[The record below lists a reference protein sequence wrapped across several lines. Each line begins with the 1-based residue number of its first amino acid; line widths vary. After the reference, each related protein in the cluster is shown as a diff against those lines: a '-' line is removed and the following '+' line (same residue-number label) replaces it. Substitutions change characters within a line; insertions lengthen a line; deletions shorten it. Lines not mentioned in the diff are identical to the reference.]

1 MRRYAPYNRIVIE
14 RVAIERVAAA
24 LERRDMLR
32 FGRRIGVAV
41 SGGADS
47 VFLLHALRE
56 LGLAHC
62 AIHINHQLRG
72 TESDA
77 DEAFVIKFSRGYGLE
92 VLTLRRPI
100 SRGNIEQEARRAR
113 YEYFRSVLEDGGC
126 DAVATGH
133 TLDDQAETVLYR
145 FLKGSGTAGLS
156 GVCPV
161 TSGRIIRPLLEFR
174 REEIRAWLRSAGLS
188 WREDCTNADT
198 GFARNWL
205 RLVIMPQIAEH
216 LNPSL
221 PRTLA
226 TTAEWAAG
234 EEEYWSGELDRIAPE
249 CLSRSGHA
257 VLIDLDAFGDFAA
270 AVQRRLLRRAIADVL
285 GSLRSIDFDHVE
297 RVRSMTTTRE
307 GSGRIQLPGLD
318 VYRSFDWLRLA
329 PWGMDAGVDRDFS
342 VRLAAPGLT
351 TVPER
356 SITLKIESVKA
367 DAVYNNQVNALD
379 GDKCAGA
386 LELRNWR
393 PGDRIQTKFAANAE
407 KIKTLFQ
414 EFRVPL
420 WERRNW
426 PVIARDGTILWTR
439 QFGADRNA
447 AAGPE
452 SSSVFLVDEI
462 GLAGET
468 GQSPRGE
475 SNYGWHASIRKKRVR
490 DGGVLGDV

>member
-1 MRRYAPYNRIVIE
+1 
-14 RVAIERVAAA
+14 
-24 LERRDMLR
+24 MLR

-47 VFLLHALRE
+47 VFLFHAMRE

-62 AIHINHQLRG
+62 VLHVNHKLRG
-72 TESDA
+72 ADSDA
-77 DEAFVIKFSRGYGLE
+77 DEAFVINLSRSFGLE
-92 VLTLRRPI
+92 VFTLARPVEQ
-100 SRGNIEQEARRAR
+100 GNIEQEARRAR
-113 YEYFRSVLEDGGC
+113 YEHFRSAVDQGRC

-145 FLKGSGTAGLS
+145 FLKGAGTAGLS
-156 GVCPV
+156 GVLTV
-161 TSGRIIRPLLEFR
+161 TNSRIIRPLLDLR
-174 REEIRAWLRSAGLS
+174 REEIREWLRSAGLL
-188 WREDCTNADT
+188 WREDCSNTDT
-198 GFARNWL
+198 GFTRNWL

-226 TTAEWAAG
+226 STTEWASG
-234 EEEYWSGELDRIAPE
+234 EEEYWSAELDRIAPR
-249 CLSRSGHA
+249 CLGVSGKA
-257 VLIDLDAFGDFAA
+257 VLVDLASFGNFPV
-270 AVQRRLLRRAIADVL
+270 AVQRRLLRRAIAGVL

-297 RVRSMTTTRE
+297 SIRRMTTTRE

-329 PWGMDAGVDRDFS
+329 PPGMDSGVDRDFS
-342 VRLAAPGLT
+342 VPLAAPGV
-351 TVPER
+351 TVVPGR
-356 SITLKIESVKA
+356 GITLRIEPVKA
-367 DAVYNNQVNALD
+367 EDVYNKQVNALD
-379 GDKCAGA
+379 RDKCAGT

-393 PGDRIQTKFAANAE
+393 PGDRIHPKTASGAE

-426 PVIARDGTILWTR
+426 PVIARGETILWTR

-452 SSSVFLVDEI
+452 SNAVFLVEEVSGAD
-462 GLAGET
+462 A
-468 GQSPRGE
+468 GE
-475 SNYGWHASIRKKRVR
+475 SNHSLRASIEKKRVR
-490 DGGVLGDV
+490 DGGVSETSGLGMSDSGAEVL

>member
-1 MRRYAPYNRIVIE
+1 
-14 RVAIERVAAA
+14 
-24 LERRDMLR
+24 
-32 FGRRIGVAV
+32 V

-62 AIHINHQLRG
+62 VVHVNHQLRG
-72 TESDA
+72 DDSDA
-77 DEAFVIKFSRGYGLE
+77 DEAFVIDLSRSFGLQVFSLSQP
-92 VLTLRRPI
+92 V
-100 SRGNIEQEARRAR
+100 SQGNIEQEARRAR
-113 YEYFRSVLEDGGC
+113 YEYFGSVIEQGHC

-145 FLKGSGTAGLS
+145 FLKGAGTAGLS
-156 GVCPV
+156 GVFPV
-161 TSGRIIRPLLEFR
+161 TNSRIIRPLLDLR
-174 REEIRAWLRSAGLS
+174 RDQIRDWLRLAGLF
-188 WREDCTNADT
+188 WREDCTNLDT

-226 TTAEWAAG
+226 STAEWAVG
-234 EEEYWSGELDRIAPE
+234 EEEYWSAELDRIAPG
-249 CLSRSGHA
+249 CLSRSGRA
-257 VLIDLDAFGDFAA
+257 ILVDLDSFSRLLAA
-270 AVQRRLLRRAIADVL
+270 AQRRLLRRAILNVL
-285 GSLRSIDFDHVE
+285 GSLRSIDFDHIE
-297 RVRSMTTTRE
+297 RIRSMTTTRE

-329 PWGMDAGVDRDFS
+329 PVGMDSGIERDFS
-342 VRLAAPGLT
+342 VRLASPGLT

-356 SITLKIESVKA
+356 SIALKIESVKA
-367 DAVYNNQVNALD
+367 DDVYNKQVNALD
-379 GDKCAGA
+379 RDKCAGP

-393 PGDRIQTKFAANAE
+393 PGDRIYPKSASGAE

-426 PVIARDGTILWTR
+426 PVIASGDTILWTR

-452 SSSVFLVDEI
+452 SNTVLLVHEVSDADAE
-462 GLAGET
+462 
-468 GQSPRGE
+468 E
-475 SNYGWHASIRKKRVR
+475 SNHSLRASIEKKRVR
-490 DGGVLGDV
+490 DGVLEMSDPGAEVL